1 MWCFGRV
8 IGTGGS
14 VLASS
19 SWNSTE
25 PFAFAG
31 LALNLPIGPRA
42 SIQLFGRALG
52 GFGYSSTGLD
62 ERNAVP
68 PPTNLEDKFNVGF
81 LFGAGMRVGR

>member
-1 MWCFGRV
+1 MWRFGRV

-62 ERNAVP
+62 EWNAVP